1 MMLQAH
7 HMQRAT
13 SAGGSETDVFLM
25 KISSLFEFNPTP
37 LNVVVQT
44 TPSHSLIMGACG
56 QKEKGKLTNTNLL
69 FCLMHLRGE

>member
-13 SAGGSETDVFLM
+13 SARGSETDVFLM

-37 LNVVVQT
+37 LNVVVQAS
-44 TPSHSLIMGACG
+44 PSHSLIMFA
-56 QKEKGKLTNTNLL
+56 
-69 FCLMHLRGE
+69 